1 MLNKDF
7 LRQILAEEKKLL
19 ALSDVKWIE
28 VPKYDELAVNS
39 IFDRFKADEG
49 LMAFLPDRLPKGRVP
64 DRTYFFNVLHSLYPD
79 FVKQMVR
86 VAQDNRHVAAKNSS
100 DNGVVKVSDDW
111 WKKLNDISFTS
122 CKCIWFAN
130 SLRT

>member
-7 LRQILAEEKKLL
+7 LRQILAEDKKLL

-49 LMAFLPDRLPKGRVP
+49 LMAYLPDRLPKGRVP
-64 DRTYFFNVLHSLYPD
+64 DRTYFFNVLHSLYPE

-86 VAQDNRHVAAKNSS
+86 VAQDNRHVAAKNSF

-111 WKKLNDISFTS
+111 WKKLNDIPFTS
-122 CKCIWFAN
+122 CKCI
-130 SLRT
+130 